1 MYPPRRNRRIK
12 RVLASTAALT
22 LLMHDFAWAIC
33 SDGSSLPAAGFVV
46 GVAPIQSAANWS
58 PHVFTGTTG
67 SLWVPDTSV
76 NEHNDPT
83 QPLTGGGHNWVFDQG
98 STLCKVTDV
107 GPPGQV
113 ATSWEIPP
121 NNPTD
126 CVILPVITNGQIVN
140 LGDIPFQGD
149 VITPTCD
156 PTLLA
161 VPKLN
166 AKGNPNGKFTANPN
180 NTYFN
185 QLGCSISHGV
195 ATTPAT
201 ATSFLFV
208 AGIKG
213 GMFSVPLNNV
223 GTAVPGGSA
232 GKTVGPQNY
241 YSQIPEN
248 TLLTNAAVSKDGQF
262 AVVTSLRND
271 IRVWGCLNPLGDPGD
286 PAKGIDPNFVPPS
299 GSAVSCMQV
308 GFNGLQADLT
318 TAFGPDNQPYF
329 GGQRVVNSFNS
340 VPGGNFSTAWPN
352 CLWQTV
358 GAASVADAFSNG
370 LVDGCG
376 DAQPNF
382 GFISALIT
390 QPPAIISHGNY
401 MYVGPLGG
409 NVIQFAVT
417 QDQNGQSNYQ
427 FRTYVT
433 GLSILTGLGVAE
445 DLKSLMI
452 YTDPTTLGLAS
463 QEVVTRLP
471 LCEDMLG
478 ETTVAGG
485 GTTTTGGGTTTTG
498 GGTTTT
504 GGTGTTT
511 TPTGGFTTPTTAA
524 ADNSA
529 PITGAIVG
537 GGVAPTSTGTPATGG
552 AIGGLATPATA
563 GTGVGT
569 PSSAAKGGSTAGAAG
584 NPAAA
589 ANPPGVP
596 VAGTAGLFATA
607 GQDPTGPMTAK
618 VTAIS
623 LFGLPR
629 IALDP
634 PPFASP
640 TFVASRPNVPTVLDA
655 SARAAPGETV
665 AAKVKTKPRTSDVR
679 RNRIQDHLSMTIGNA
694 K

>member
-1 MYPPRRNRRIK
+1 MSRRVN

-33 SDGSSLPAAGFVV
+33 SDGSSLPPAGFVV

-58 PHVFTGTTG
+58 PNIFTGTTG
-67 SLWVPDTSV
+67 SLWIPDTSV
-76 NEHNDPT
+76 NEHNDPA

-107 GPPGQV
+107 GPAGAV
-113 ATSWEIPP
+113 ATSWQIPP
-121 NNPTD
+121 NNPTE
-126 CVILPVITNGQIVN
+126 CVILPVITNGQVVN
-140 LGDIPFQGD
+140 LGDIPYQGD
-149 VITPTCD
+149 AITPTCD

-185 QLGCSISHGV
+185 QLGCSLSHGV

-213 GMFSVPLNNV
+213 GLFSIALNNV
-223 GTAVPGGSA
+223 SAPAPGGSA

-241 YSQIPEN
+241 YAQIPEGS
-248 TLLTNAAVSKDGQF
+248 LLTNAAVSKDGQF
-262 AVVTSLRND
+262 AVVTSLRRD
-271 IRVWGCLNPLGDPGD
+271 LRVWGCLNPLGDPGD
-286 PAKGIDPNFVPPS
+286 PGGPIDPNFFPPQ

-308 GFNGLQADLT
+308 GFNNLQTDLT

-329 GGQRVVNSFNS
+329 GGQRVVNTFNS
-340 VPGGNFSTAWPN
+340 VPGGNFPNAWPN
-352 CLWQTV
+352 CLWQPV
-358 GAASVADAFSNG
+358 GGTSLADAFANG
-370 LVDGCG
+370 LVAGCA

-382 GFISALIT
+382 GFTSALIT

-401 MYVGPLGG
+401 MYVGPVGG
-409 NVIQFAVT
+409 NVVQFAVT

-433 GLSILTGLGVAE
+433 GLSILTGLGVAD
-445 DLKSLMI
+445 DLQSLMI

-485 GTTTTGGGTTTTG
+485 TGGGSTGGGTTGT
-498 GGTTTT
+498 GTTTA

-511 TPTGGFTTPTTAA
+511 TGGFTTPVTAA
-524 ADNSA
+524 AA
-529 PITGAIVG
+529 TATTPITGAIVG
-537 GGVAPTSTGTPATGG
+537 GVGTPTSTGSTGTPAA
-552 AIGGLATPATA
+552 AIGGL
-563 GTGVGT
+563 VT
-569 PSSAAKGGSTAGAAG
+569 PSSGAGAGAGTAGAKGGSTGVAST
-584 NPAAA
+584 PAATTPVGA
-589 ANPPGVP
+589 PVPGTV
-596 VAGTAGLFATA
+596 GLFAA
-607 GQDPTGPMTAK
+607 GGQNPSGPMTANITLLK
-618 VTAIS
+618 TT
-623 LFGLPR
+623 GLPR
-629 IALDP
+629 IA
-634 PPFASP
+634 FGSI
-640 TFVASRPNVPTVLDA
+640 FVPTPTLIANRRSTPDPVLDA
-655 SARAAPGETV
+655 TASIGPGETV
-665 AAKVKTKPRTSDVR
+665 GAKTVIAKTKTKPRTTSTNVP
-679 RNRIQDHLSMTIGNA
+679 RNRSKTASAAESPIR
-694 K
+694 

>member
-1 MYPPRRNRRIK
+1 MSRSVK
-12 RVLASTAALT
+12 RVLALTAALT
-22 LLMHDFAWAIC
+22 LLMHDFAWAVC
-33 SDGSSLPAAGFVV
+33 ADGSSLPAGGFVV
-46 GVAPIQSAANWS
+46 GVPPIQSAANWS
-58 PHVFTGTTG
+58 RNVFTGTTG
-67 SLWVPDTSV
+67 SLWIPDISV
-76 NEHNDPT
+76 YEHNDPS

-107 GPPGQV
+107 GPAGAV
-113 ATSWEIPP
+113 ATSWAIPP

-126 CVILPVITNGQIVN
+126 CVILPVITNGQVTN
-140 LGDIPFQGD
+140 LGDIPYQGD
-149 VITPTCD
+149 AITPTCD

-161 VPKLN
+161 VPKVN
-166 AKGNPNGKFTANPN
+166 ANGKSNGKFIANPN

-213 GMFSVPLNNV
+213 GMFSIALNNV
-223 GTAVPGGSA
+223 SNPGIGGEA

-248 TLLTNAAVSKDGQF
+248 SLLTNAAVSKDGQF
-262 AVVTSLRND
+262 AIVTSLRND

-286 PAKGIDPNFVPPS
+286 PGLPIDPNFAPTS
-299 GSAVSCMQV
+299 GTGVSCMQV
-308 GFNGLQADLT
+308 GFNNLQTDLT

-329 GGQRVVNSFNS
+329 GGQRVVNTFNS

-370 LVDGCG
+370 LLDGCA
-376 DAQPNF
+376 DAEPNF
-382 GFISALIT
+382 GFTSALIT

-417 QDQNGQSNYQ
+417 LDPNGQSRYD

-485 GTTTTGGGTTTTG
+485 STTTSGGTTTS
-498 GGTTTT
+498 
-504 GGTGTTT
+504 TGTTT
-511 TPTGGFTTPTTAA
+511 TSTGTTTTTPTTTAGFIPSATTAA
-524 ADNSA
+524 AA
-529 PITGAIVG
+529 AATPITGALVG
-537 GGVAPTSTGTPATGG
+537 GASTGTGAATTG
-552 AIGGLATPATA
+552 AIA
-563 GTGVGT
+563 GVGT
-569 PSSAAKGGSTAGAAG
+569 PSSGTGATTPSARAGGSTGGAAG

-596 VAGTAGLFATA
+596 VPTGTVGLFATS
-607 GQDPTGPMTAK
+607 GQNPSGPMTAK
-618 VTAIS
+618 IMLINRT
-623 LFGLPR
+623 GMPR
-629 IALDP
+629 IAWDTA
-634 PPFASP
+634 PFP
-640 TFVASRPNVPTVLDA
+640 TPKFVATRPAIPAVPDATASVGPSENVTPKTKTKSRASTGVRPNRSLAFSV
-655 SARAAPGETV
+655 SANPSR
-665 AAKVKTKPRTSDVR
+665 
-679 RNRIQDHLSMTIGNA
+679 
-694 K
+694 